1 MRRRFKIG
9 LVALA
14 LLLAFLA
21 LALFRP
27 EWIVAGLSRLS
38 PQVIYSADT
47 DQPVVA
53 ITIDDGPDPTATGEI
68 LDVLEEHD
76 ARATFFLLSGRIP
89 GNEDLINRMVEEDH
103 ELANHLVTDEPS
115 IRLSPAEFE
124 RQLIESHSVLSEY
137 SDVRWFRPG
146 SGWYND
152 SMLTILHEHEY
163 RCVLGSVYPFDPQ
176 IPSLWFETNYILLN
190 VRPGSIIVLH
200 DYGGRGQRTAA
211 TLSAILP
218 ELERRGF
225 RAVTLSEVLLN
236 GADQ

>member
-27 EWIVAGLSRLS
+27 EWIVAGLARLS

-89 GNEDLINRMVEEDH
+89 GNEHLINRMVEEDH

-163 RCVLGSVYPFDPQ
+163 RCVLGSIYPFDPQ

-211 TLSAILP
+211 ALSAILP